1 MLKNQ
6 SYPTVI
12 IHLTE
17 RLSPLL
23 TVIPWFVF
31 NNCLVNISVDLLFL
45 CVSALEQT
53 LSRLAET

>member
-1 MLKNQ
+1 
-6 SYPTVI
+6 VI
-12 IHLTE
+12 VHLTE

-31 NNCLVNISVDLLFL
+31 NNCLVNISVDPSFPY
-45 CVSALEQT
+45 VSALKQT